1 MSRTR
6 NRYGNSYEAMVEAEW
21 DEYEGDDDEGR
32 DDTGPEDG
40 DDDDPGNWED

>member
-6 NRYGNSYEAMVEAEW
+6 NRYGNSYDAMVEAEY
-21 DEYEGDDDEGR
+21 DEYNDE
-32 DDTGPEDG
+32 TEEYVGPEDG